1 MGKGDL
7 GKSAQFYLKLMQG
20 RNPFRRIFNLSY
32 FLDESPL
39 LVIDAAFVRLK
50 VHAETV

>member
-20 RNPFRRIFNLSY
+20 KYLFHRIFNLSN
-32 FLDESPL
+32 FLAERPL
-39 LVIDAAFVRLK
+39 LVIDAAFVYSK
-50 VHAETV
+50 VHAETI